1 MVGVDIDKDALA
13 IAQEN
18 CVELNPYEEDICI
31 DFVNANVLE
40 LEPGRLFWGEKV
52 TKCFQSRR
60 RRCAPIANS
69 SES

>member
-40 LEPGRLFWGEKV
+40 LEPGRLF
-52 TKCFQSRR
+52 CLF
-60 RRCAPIANS
+60 S
-69 SES
+69 SQ